1 MEVTTNAP
9 QQPNAMGG
17 APTTTQDVN
26 GQIQPRTADQLAAG
40 TSPDQKTAG
49 TPDVSQS
56 AANAQNQTDGG
67 KNPPPT
73 TQPQT
78 QNQPHPVSR
87 IFDGILK
94 TMTGG
99 PVMYTDPNGV
109 RREAPQSRGTMAKS
123 IVAAALAG
131 LMTPTQYREGAFGS
145 RVEDF
150 GATAGGAA
158 AAGKGVMEAY
168 RNKPQQLS
176 DEAQAKALQT
186 LMNTTNLAT
195 TMAASTMQQHTAAK
209 DMADDAAPLLA
220 SIDAYEKVRSDK
232 QPPGM
237 ILDDADK
244 EDALAKVKGHT
255 TEWTVVFK
263 GLRPQLDPE
272 TGKTE
277 EHPVYAVVNT
287 HVKVPLTEEAVKLY
301 STVNPTYKGAWEATN
316 GHVEVPMNMAVAAQ
330 NLVNESHVLQAF
342 ANSDEMKSAFPK
354 VKPANIAS
362 VIGGPDG

>member
-1 MEVTTNAP
+1 MRIRYRGIWRNNYMEVTTNAP

-56 AANAQNQTDGG
+56 AANNQNQTDGG
-67 KNPPPT
+67 KNPPPAA
-73 TQPQT
+73 QT
-78 QNQPHPVSR
+78 QQPKPHPMSR

-99 PVMYTDPNGV
+99 PVTYLDANGKQQV
-109 RREAPQSRGTMAKS
+109 AQQSRGAMGKA

-255 TEWTVVFK
+255 T
-263 GLRPQLDPE
+263 
-272 TGKTE
+272 
-277 EHPVYAVVNT
+277 
-287 HVKVPLTEEAVKLY
+287 
-301 STVNPTYKGAWEATN
+301 
-316 GHVEVPMNMAVAAQ
+316 
-330 NLVNESHVLQAF
+330 
-342 ANSDEMKSAFPK
+342 
-354 VKPANIAS
+354 
-362 VIGGPDG
+362 